1 MAINVKIV
9 QKIKSKTTDDS
20 KQRRL
25 LTQFLARIEE
35 GRQPK
40 RVIDNIMNELK
51 SDKLL

>member
-1 MAINVKIV
+1 MAINAKIV
-9 QKIKSKTTDDS
+9 QKIRSKTIDDS
-20 KQRRL
+20 DKRRL

-51 SDKLL
+51 SDKML

>member
-1 MAINVKIV
+1 MAINAKIV

-20 KQRRL
+20 VKKRL
-25 LTQFLARIEE
+25 LTQLLARIEE

-51 SDKLL
+51 SSKLL